1 MLSQKVQDALNA
13 QVNAEMYSSYLYL
26 AMAIHCDAINL
37 TGFGRWMRLQSKEE
51 MEHAMKILEYITERR
66 GRPALKQINTPPAS
80 WDTPVAVFEDTMKHE
95 EEVTGMINRLV
106 ELAVSEKDHATYNF
120 LQWFVSEQVEEEARA
135 DAILQKAR
143 LVAGSPNGLFMLDHQ
158 LGSRS

>member
-1 MLSQKVQDALNA
+1 
-13 QVNAEMYSSYLYL
+13 
-26 AMAIHCDAINL
+26 
-37 TGFGRWMRLQSKEE
+37 
-51 MEHAMKILEYITERR
+51 
-66 GRPALKQINTPPAS
+66 
-80 WDTPVAVFEDTMKHE
+80 MKHE

-106 ELAVSEKDHATYNF
+106 ELAASEKDHATYNF
-120 LQWFVSEQVEEEARA
+120 LQWFVSEQVEEEGSRA